1 MKNYYIRKRSD
12 TKGKRSDTKGKR
24 SNPKGKR
31 SDTKGKRSDTKGKKN
46 KTKKNINHI
55 YLDKNGKR
63 VSKKTIQPY
72 LKMYIAPAYDN
83 VKINKNMN
91 AKVLAIGYDERD
103 RPQYIYNTKCIKSRG
118 KNKFKKLIKFGK
130 EYNNIMKRIENDYK
144 SKEDNKNKQIS
155 IILKLIMDCNF
166 RIGNDKYTKENNSF
180 GVSTLLGK
188 HIKTNGGIVVD
199 FVGKKGVQNTCKI
212 VDPKMKSNLRTKKK
226 KYKNT
231 ENIFQY
237 TKDGHNYTV
246 KGDDVNEY
254 LGEYTTKNFRTWS
267 ANILL
272 ITHLLKEKCKI
283 KDGIEYVAK
292 KLHHTPSI
300 CKSNYIDP
308 KLLEKYEKNPEKFC
322 EYFKGNVNKRFTSH
336 LSENY

>member
-1 MKNYYIRKRSD
+1 MKNYYIRKI
-12 TKGKRSDTKGKR
+12 K
-24 SNPKGKR
+24 N
-31 SDTKGKRSDTKGKKN
+31 N

-91 AKVLAIGYDERD
+91 AKVLAIGYDERN
-103 RPQYIYNTKCIKSRG
+103 RPQYIYNTKCVKSRG

-130 EYNNIMKRIENDYK
+130 QYNSIMKRIENDYK
-144 SKEDNKNKQIS
+144 SKVDNKNKQIA

-166 RIGNDKYTKENNSF
+166 RIGNDKYTKENNSY
-180 GVSTLLGK
+180 GVSTLQGK
-188 HIKTNGGIVVD
+188 HIKTNNGISNEVVVD
-199 FVGKKGVQNTCKI
+199 FVGKKGVKNTCKI
-212 VDPKMKSNLRTKKK
+212 VDPKMKFNLRTKKK
-226 KYKNT
+226 RYKNT

-237 TKDGHNYTV
+237 TKDGQNYTI
-246 KGDDVNEY
+246 KSDDVNDY

-272 ITHLLKEKCKI
+272 IKYLLKEKCKI

-308 KLLEKYEKNPEKFC
+308 KLLEKYETNPEKFC
-322 EYFKGNVNKRFTSH
+322 EYFKGDVNKRFTLH
-336 LSENY
+336 LSQNY

>member
-1 MKNYYIRKRSD
+1 MKNYYIRKRSNP
-12 TKGKRSDTKGKR
+12 KGKRSNPKGKR

-31 SDTKGKRSDTKGKKN
+31 SDTKGK

-55 YLDKNGKR
+55 YTDKNGKR

-144 SKEDNKNKQIS
+144 SKVDNKNKQIA

-308 KLLEKYEKNPEKFC
+308 KLLEYYERDPEKFC
-322 EYFKGNVNKRFTSH
+322 EYFKGNVNKRFTTH

>member
-12 TKGKRSDTKGKR
+12 TKGK
-24 SNPKGKR
+24 
-31 SDTKGKRSDTKGKKN
+31 TKGKRSDTKGIKN
-46 KTKKNINHI
+46 TKKNINHI

-91 AKVLAIGYDERD
+91 AKILAIGYDERD
-103 RPQYIYNTKCIKSRG
+103 RPQYIYNTKCVKSRG

-130 EYNNIMKRIENDYK
+130 QYNNIMKRIENDYK
-144 SKEDNKNKQIS
+144 SKVDNKNKQIAM
-155 IILKLIMDCNF
+155 ILKLIMDCNF
-166 RIGNDKYTKENNSF
+166 RIGNDKYTKENNSY
-180 GVSTLLGK
+180 GVSTLQGK
-188 HIKTNGGIVVD
+188 HIKTNNGTSNEVVVD
-199 FVGKKGVQNTCKI
+199 FVGKKGVKNTCKI
-212 VDPKMKSNLRTKKK
+212 VDPKMKTNLRTKKK
-226 KYKNT
+226 RYKNN

-237 TKDGHNYTV
+237 TKDDQNYTI
-246 KGDDVNEY
+246 KSDDVNDY

-272 ITHLLKEKCKI
+272 INQLTKEKCKI

-308 KLLEKYEKNPEKFC
+308 KLVEKYEKNPEKFC
-322 EYFKGNVNKRFTSH
+322 EYFKGDVNKRFTTH

>member
-1 MKNYYIRKRSD
+1 MKNYYIR
-12 TKGKRSDTKGKR
+12 
-24 SNPKGKR
+24 
-31 SDTKGKRSDTKGKKN
+31 KRSDTKGKKN

-55 YLDKNGKR
+55 YTDKNGKR

-144 SKEDNKNKQIS
+144 SKEDNKNKQIA

-180 GVSTLLGK
+180 GVSTLLGE

-322 EYFKGNVNKRFTSH
+322 EYFKGNVNKRFTKH

>member
-1 MKNYYIRKRSD
+1 MKNYYIR
-12 TKGKRSDTKGKR
+12 
-24 SNPKGKR
+24 
-31 SDTKGKRSDTKGKKN
+31 KRSDTKGKKN

-55 YLDKNGKR
+55 YTDKNGKR

-144 SKEDNKNKQIS
+144 SKEDNKNKQIA

-188 HIKTNGGIVVD
+188 HIKTNDGIVVD
-199 FVGKKGVQNTCKI
+199 FVGKKGVKNTCKI

-322 EYFKGNVNKRFTSH
+322 EYFKGNVNKRFTKH

>member
-12 TKGKRSDTKGKR
+12 TKGK
-24 SNPKGKR
+24 
-31 SDTKGKRSDTKGKKN
+31 TKGKRSDTKGKN

-103 RPQYIYNTKCIKSRG
+103 RPQYIYNNKCVKSRG
-118 KNKFKKLIKFGK
+118 KNKFKKLIQFGK
-130 EYNNIMKRIENDYK
+130 QYNSIMKRIENDYK
-144 SKEDNKNKQIS
+144 SKVDNKNKQIAM
-155 IILKLIMDCNF
+155 ILKLIMDCNF
-166 RIGNDKYTKENNSF
+166 RIGNDKYTKENNSY

-188 HIKTNGGIVVD
+188 HIKTNNGIMVD
-199 FVGKKGVQNTCKI
+199 FVGKKGVKNTCKI
-212 VDPKMKSNLRTKKK
+212 VDPKMKTNLRTKKK
-226 KYKNT
+226 RYKNN

-237 TKDGHNYTV
+237 TKDGQNYTI
-246 KGDDVNEY
+246 KSDDVNDY

-272 ITHLLKEKCKI
+272 IKYLLKEKCKI

-308 KLLEKYEKNPEKFC
+308 KLVEKYEKNPEKFC
-322 EYFKGNVNKRFTSH
+322 EYFKGDVNKRFTLH

>member
-1 MKNYYIRKRSD
+1 MKNYYIR
-12 TKGKRSDTKGKR
+12 KR

-31 SDTKGKRSDTKGKKN
+31 SDTKGK

-55 YLDKNGKR
+55 YTDKNGKR

-118 KNKFKKLIKFGK
+118 KNKFKKLIQFGK

-144 SKEDNKNKQIS
+144 SKVDNKNKQIS

>member
-1 MKNYYIRKRSD
+1 MKNYYIRKI
-12 TKGKRSDTKGKR
+12 KR
-24 SNPKGKR
+24 SNLKR
-31 SDTKGKRSDTKGKKN
+31 

-55 YLDKNGKR
+55 YLEKNGKR

-103 RPQYIYNTKCIKSRG
+103 RPQYIYNTKCVKSRG
-118 KNKFKKLIKFGK
+118 KNKFKKLIQFGK
-130 EYNNIMKRIENDYK
+130 QYNNIMKRIENDYK
-144 SKEDNKNKQIS
+144 SKVDNKNKQIAM
-155 IILKLIMDCNF
+155 ILKLIMDCNF
-166 RIGNDKYTKENNSF
+166 RIGNDKYTKENNSY
-180 GVSTLLGK
+180 GVSTLQGK
-188 HIKTNGGIVVD
+188 HIKTNGGIMID
-199 FVGKKGVQNTCKI
+199 FVGKKGVKNTCII

-226 KYKNT
+226 RYKNN

-237 TKDGHNYTV
+237 TKDGKNYTI
-246 KGDDVNEY
+246 KSDDVNDY

-272 ITHLLKEKCKI
+272 IKYLLKEKCKI

-308 KLLEKYEKNPEKFC
+308 KLVEKYEKNPEKFC
-322 EYFKGNVNKRFTSH
+322 EYFKGDVNKRFTTH
-336 LSENY
+336 LSQNY

>member
-1 MKNYYIRKRSD
+1 MKNYYIRKRS
-12 TKGKRSDTKGKR
+12 
-24 SNPKGKR
+24 NPKGKI
-31 SDTKGKRSDTKGKKN
+31 KNKTKGKKN
-46 KTKKNINHI
+46 TKKNINHV

-103 RPQYIYNTKCIKSRG
+103 RPQYIYNTKCVKSRG

-130 EYNNIMKRIENDYK
+130 QYNNIMKRIENDYK
-144 SKEDNKNKQIS
+144 SKVDNKNKQIA

-166 RIGNDKYTKENNSF
+166 RIGNDKYTKENNSY

-188 HIKTNGGIVVD
+188 HIKTNDGIIVD
-199 FVGKKGVQNTCKI
+199 FIGKKGVKNTCKI

-226 KYKNT
+226 RYKNT

-237 TKDGHNYTV
+237 TKDGQNYTI

-254 LGEYTTKNFRTWS
+254 LGKYTTKNFRTWS

-272 ITHLLKEKCKI
+272 IKYLLKEKCKT

-308 KLLEKYEKNPEKFC
+308 KLVEKYERNPEKFC
-322 EYFKGNVNKRFTSH
+322 EYFKGDVNKRFTLH
-336 LSENY
+336 LSQNY

>member
-1 MKNYYIRKRSD
+1 MKNYYIR
-12 TKGKRSDTKGKR
+12 
-24 SNPKGKR
+24 
-31 SDTKGKRSDTKGKKN
+31 KRSDTKGKKN

-55 YLDKNGKR
+55 YTDKNGKR

-144 SKEDNKNKQIS
+144 SKEDNKNKQIA

-322 EYFKGNVNKRFTSH
+322 EYFKGNVNKRFTKH

>member
-1 MKNYYIRKRSD
+1 MKNYYIRKI
-12 TKGKRSDTKGKR
+12 KNKR
-24 SNPKGKR
+24 SNHKGKQ
-31 SDTKGKRSDTKGKKN
+31 SNHKG

-55 YLDKNGKR
+55 YSDKNGKQ
-63 VSKKTIQPY
+63 VSKKTIEPY

-91 AKVLAIGYDERD
+91 AKVLAIGYDEKD
-103 RPQYIYNTKCIKSRG
+103 RPQYVYNSKCVKSRG

-130 EYNNIMKRIENDYK
+130 EHKKIMKRIENDYK
-144 SKEDNKNKQIS
+144 SKTDNKNKQIAM
-155 IILKLIMDCNF
+155 ILKIIIDCNF

-180 GVSTLLGK
+180 GVSTLQSK
-188 HIKTNGGIVVD
+188 HIKTKDGVTVD

-212 VDPKMKSNLRTKKK
+212 DDPKMKNNLKTKKK
-226 KYKNT
+226 RYKNG
-231 ENIFQY
+231 EKIFQY
-237 TKDGHNYTV
+237 MKDGQSYTV
-246 KGDDVNEY
+246 NGEDVNIY

-267 ANILL
+267 ANTIL
-272 ITHLLKEKCKI
+272 ISHLLENNCL

-308 KLLEKYEKNPEKFC
+308 KLVEFYERDSDKFC
-322 EYFKGNVNKRFTSH
+322 EYFKGNIDKRFTDFLTKH
-336 LSENY
+336 Y

>member
-1 MKNYYIRKRSD
+1 MKNYYIR
-12 TKGKRSDTKGKR
+12 
-24 SNPKGKR
+24 
-31 SDTKGKRSDTKGKKN
+31 KRSDTKGKKN

-55 YLDKNGKR
+55 YTDKNGKR

-144 SKEDNKNKQIS
+144 SKEDNKNKQIA

-237 TKDGHNYTV
+237 TKDGKNYSV

-254 LGEYTTKNFRTWS
+254 LGKYTTKNFRTWS

-272 ITHLLKEKCKI
+272 INHLLKEKCKI
-283 KDGIEYVAK
+283 KDGIEYVAE

-322 EYFKGNVNKRFTSH
+322 EYFKGNVNKRFTKH

>member
-12 TKGKRSDTKGKR
+12 TKGK
-24 SNPKGKR
+24 
-31 SDTKGKRSDTKGKKN
+31 TKGKKN

-55 YLDKNGKR
+55 YTDKNGKR

-83 VKINKNMN
+83 VKINRNMN

-103 RPQYIYNTKCIKSRG
+103 RPQYIYNTKCVKSRG

-199 FVGKKGVQNTCKI
+199 FIGKKGVQNTCKI
-212 VDPKMKSNLRTKKK
+212 VDPKMKFNLRTKKK

-272 ITHLLKEKCKI
+272 INHLTKEKCKI

-322 EYFKGNVNKRFTSH
+322 EYFKGNVNKKFTKH

>member
-12 TKGKRSDTKGKR
+12 TKGK
-24 SNPKGKR
+24 
-31 SDTKGKRSDTKGKKN
+31 TKGKRSDTKGKN

-103 RPQYIYNTKCIKSRG
+103 RPQYIYNNKCVKSRG
-118 KNKFKKLIKFGK
+118 KNKFKKLIQFGK
-130 EYNNIMKRIENDYK
+130 QYNSIMKRIENDYK
-144 SKEDNKNKQIS
+144 SKVDNKNKQIAM
-155 IILKLIMDCNF
+155 ILKLIMDCNF
-166 RIGNDKYTKENNSF
+166 RIGNDKYTKENNSY

-188 HIKTNGGIVVD
+188 HIKTNNGIMVD
-199 FVGKKGVQNTCKI
+199 FVGKKGVKNTCKI
-212 VDPKMKSNLRTKKK
+212 VDPKMKTNLRTKKK
-226 KYKNT
+226 RYKNN

-237 TKDGHNYTV
+237 TKDGQNYTI
-246 KGDDVNEY
+246 KSDDVNDY

-272 ITHLLKEKCKI
+272 IKYLLKEKCKI
-283 KDGIEYVAK
+283 KNGIEYVAK

-300 CKSNYIDP
+300 CKKNYIDP
-308 KLLEKYEKNPEKFC
+308 KLLEKYERNPEKFC
-322 EYFKGNVNKRFTSH
+322 EYFKGDVNKRFTLH